1 KIPVDG
7 IVMDG
12 TTSIDESMLTGES
25 IPVEKQAGDKV
36 IGASINKNGT
46 IRYEATKVGK
56 DTALSQ
62 IIQLVEDAQGS
73 KAPIAKMADII
84 SGYFVPIVIGIAIIS
99 GFAWYFGGQT
109 GLFALTITISVLI
122 IACPCA
128 LGLATPTAIMVSTGK
143 GAENGVLIKSGGALE
158 TTHKVQTIIFDKT
171 GTITEG
177 KPRVTDIITVKDV
190 QEMELLRITASAE
203 RGSEH
208 QLGEAIVRDAEERGL
223 TFSTIEKFDAITGH
237 GIEVKVD
244 GINVLAG
251 NKKLMDD
258 RNISL
263 EDLIG
268 DSDALASQGKTP
280 MYIAFNHKI
289 AGIIAVAD
297 TVKQNSVEAI
307 DRLHKMGIEVAMLT
321 GDNKATA
328 NAIAKQ
334 VVIDR
339 VLSEVLP
346 EDKADE
352 VKKLQAEGKKVA
364 MVGDGINDAPALAQ
378 ADIGIAI
385 GSGTDVA

>member
-1 KIPVDG
+1 
-7 IVMDG
+7 
-12 TTSIDESMLTGES
+12 
-25 IPVEKQAGDKV
+25 
-36 IGASINKNGT
+36 
-46 IRYEATKVGK
+46 
-56 DTALSQ
+56 
-62 IIQLVEDAQGS
+62 
-73 KAPIAKMADII
+73 
-84 SGYFVPIVIGIAIIS
+84 
-99 GFAWYFGGQT
+99 
-109 GLFALTITISVLI
+109 
-122 IACPCA
+122 
-128 LGLATPTAIMVSTGK
+128 
-143 GAENGVLIKSGGALE
+143 
-158 TTHKVQTIIFDKT
+158 
-171 GTITEG
+171 
-177 KPRVTDIITVKDV
+177 RVTDIITVKDV

-208 QLGEAIVRDAEERGL
+208 PLGEAIVRDAEERGL

-334 VVIDR
+334 VGIDR
-339 VLSEVLP
+339 VLSEVLT

-352 VKKLQAEGKKVA
+352 LKKLQAEGKKVA

-385 GSGTDVA
+385 GSGTDVAMESADIVLMRSDLIDVPTAVELSKATIRNIKQNLFWAFAYNILGIPFAMGVVYLL